1 MCASPHLG
9 PDGWGSSTA
18 SHASLLLITVGI
30 VPSSISAVRA
40 WVRVESM
47 VDESPRPFVYLSS
60 DPNIA
65 RFICFSERALLLLS
79 RELEAPS

>member
-9 PDGWGSSTA
+9 PDGWGSTA
-18 SHASLLLITVGI
+18 SHASLLLITVSI

-47 VDESPRPFVYLSS
+47 VDESPRPFVGSEHRTLHL
-60 DPNIA
+60 
-65 RFICFSERALLLLS
+65 FIC
-79 RELEAPS
+79 

>member
-9 PDGWGSSTA
+9 PDGWGSTA
-18 SHASLLLITVGI
+18 SHASLLLITVSI

-40 WVRVESM
+40 WVRVGSM
-47 VDESPRPFVYLSS
+47 VWTSHRGSI
-60 DPNIA
+60 PNIA
-65 RFICFSERALLLLS
+65 SFICFAVRALLLLP